1 MIRPQLKDS
10 ECLRNGGAIVNFG
23 YFWRTGTKKPRCHFL
38 RNSRKKDQSQMHIW
52 KSNLNTGKSFFSKHH
67 ECYFT
72 TNYLNSSVSL
82 RWSLYWSFSSVA
94 FSSLRVPP
102 LKTNHAMTT
111 ATKTTSSVWMTV
123 QNGNNFPCLS
133 KCKMTI
139 TVVQQAAW
147 SLLSDSKLIH
157 KFIKQA

>member
-10 ECLRNGGAIVNFG
+10 ECLRNGGAIVN
-23 YFWRTGTKKPRCHFL
+23 GTKKPRCRFL

-52 KSNLNTGKSFFSKHH
+52 KSNQLNTGKSFFSKHH

-72 TNYLNSSVSL
+72 TNFLNSSVSHK
-82 RWSLYWSFSSVA
+82 WSLYWSFSSAA

-123 QNGNNFPCLS
+123 QNGNNNFPCLS

-147 SLLSDSKLIH
+147 SLLSHSKLIH